1 MSPGCGKFLSLLKV
15 KEEIDFLKSL
25 LLLSFGQQQQQQY
38 SGSFEGVQ
46 TNLTKGVKGA
56 LRLSFRS
63 TLSVNNLPQ
72 QRGASCWLTQV
83 ATSVVSDSMC

>member
-1 MSPGCGKFLSLLKV
+1 MSPGCGKFLSLLRV

-25 LLLSFGQQQQQQY
+25 LLLLFGQQQQQQQQY

-46 TNLTKGVKGA
+46 TNLTKGVKVA

-63 TLSVNNLPQ
+63 TLSVNNLPS
-72 QRGASCWLTQV
+72 REVRPAG
-83 ATSVVSDSMC
+83 